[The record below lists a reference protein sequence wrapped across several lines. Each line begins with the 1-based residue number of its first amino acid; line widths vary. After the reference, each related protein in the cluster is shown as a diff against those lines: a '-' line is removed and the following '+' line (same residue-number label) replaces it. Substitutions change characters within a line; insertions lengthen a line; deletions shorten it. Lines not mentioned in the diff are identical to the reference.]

1 PPLYCR
7 TNTELPASALLVRR
21 LSRLRN
27 RGGKSN
33 MHCCRT
39 AMGSPQS
46 QLSRLTT
53 SPPSASESNNAS
65 EQQQQ
70 LKETEPR
77 GKYFTGCCE
86 DKHSAYSPSDLAS
99 CEIAFTIRVHPD
111 DPSAKFLRDLAL
123 DGLARCCD
131 HHHSVTTRSD
141 ISHPISVDVRLR
153 RPMHMHRD
161 HSKCSEKPSK
171 EHDSKASSVSDI
183 YSPKQTADCEHC
195 SQRDSES
202 YNSVVSFCAPAT
214 EESMDLSDS
223 SLTDF
228 AHPPYPMALAS
239 PGNFK
244 KLLRDRYLSSQ
255 HEFDRVFSAPIT
267 PNHECVSNGGGG
279 DDASCRDTNTEF
291 NTSSKL
297 LRTQSECKL
306 DSSRIKLTPLDS
318 NSIFD
323 SIDGAIS
330 SRRTSADLVTNPS
343 SIASP
348 GVLLSGSWD
357 IPRSKSKRVMSS
369 VKSASPSSHMLSR
382 ESVETGLYLPDG
394 TKTVETIES
403 TNETCIR
410 YHSGLASN
418 MYADPSKSA
427 VDRAATEEVI
437 RVDPKHTTVSSL
449 LTTPPNT
456 SVNDSLTARSITP
469 KNLRPE
475 ERSIFSFNSPSWT
488 NITAGPFTTDSSDKD
503 TTTKSLSAPISPER
517 VTPLPRGFKGTAT
530 SLQSPN
536 RPKVGYMASSSSRAY
551 CTATTIPQHNR
562 EVFVPGLKH
571 LSTPQNSPLVASM
584 PTFHRPSSS
593 SDPGPDFTSAVASGG
608 TVFSPRHA
616 SAPSIQTAVAATAC
630 PSPIVATPNFG
641 HLSEAFRNSLLA
653 GAQFQ
658 TGNIPSSQAF
668 VFPPPSPLRLS
679 TNTSKDS
686 QVGVTATLS
695 SRGWVERPSS
705 DTDMHVTKSN
715 AGSRETEEYFSRLV
729 ENFAHWASGTPGDG
743 PLSFL
748 KPLSTVQNPTTP
760 ISKDGESERTMVDQ
774 NVQGTKS
781 VNPIGCDFLPST
793 VNSRSANS
801 HLLFKRGRLQRIPR
815 PSRPNSH
822 GYSGSANTNNSNTTG
837 GKDDPNML
845 TVRTLTAPH
854 RSTAAR
860 GRGSS
865 SGGLHVCPI
874 CSRQFNRSDMLVRHA
889 HVHTGHR
896 PFECT
901 ACGQA
906 FSRSDHLSTHQR
918 THTGHRPYRCPLCS
932 YSACRRDMITRHLRV
947 HQRRGQLG
955 NLDQF
960 KHFKTGFSQQ
970 LNSPVAPSDRGTHDS
985 TSYPRLTR
993 GARKP
998 RRNAV
1003 MRSAPINIS
1012 STVTTDAASLPS
1024 PPPLTFHT
1032 APLTSSS
1039 SPVFTS

>member
-1 PPLYCR
+1 CFR
-7 TNTELPASALLVRR
+7 SIA
-21 LSRLRN
+21 
-27 RGGKSN
+27 
-33 MHCCRT
+33 HWF
-39 AMGSPQS
+39 
-46 QLSRLTT
+46 TT
-53 SPPSASESNNAS
+53 PV
-65 EQQQQ
+65 
-70 LKETEPR
+70 
-77 GKYFTGCCE
+77 FV
-86 DKHSAYSPSDLAS
+86 
-99 CEIAFTIRVHPD
+99 F
-111 DPSAKFLRDLAL
+111 
-123 DGLARCCD
+123 
-131 HHHSVTTRSD
+131 
-141 ISHPISVDVRLR
+141 
-153 RPMHMHRD
+153 
-161 HSKCSEKPSK
+161 
-171 EHDSKASSVSDI
+171 
-183 YSPKQTADCEHC
+183 
-195 SQRDSES
+195 
-202 YNSVVSFCAPAT
+202 
-214 EESMDLSDS
+214 
-223 SLTDF
+223 
-228 AHPPYPMALAS
+228 S
-239 PGNFK
+239 PG
-244 KLLRDRYLSSQ
+244 Q
-255 HEFDRVFSAPIT
+255 
-267 PNHECVSNGGGG
+267 CVSNGGGG
-279 DDASCRDTNTEF
+279 DDASCQDTTTEF

-318 NSIFD
+318 NLIFD

-357 IPRSKSKRVMSS
+357 ISSSKSKRVMSS
-369 VKSASPSSHMLSR
+369 VKLASPSSHVLSR

-394 TKTVETIES
+394 NKTVEAGKRLEP

-410 YHSGLASN
+410 YHSGLGSN
-418 MYADPSKSA
+418 MFVDHSKSGM
-427 VDRAATEEVI
+427 DRTTTEEVI
-437 RVDPKHTTVSSL
+437 RLDPKHTTVPSL

-456 SVNDSLTARSITP
+456 NVNDSLTAGSTTS
-469 KNLRPE
+469 KNSRPE

-488 NITAGPFTTDSSDKD
+488 NITAGPFTTDSADKE

-536 RPKVGYMASSSSRAY
+536 RPKVGYVTSSSSRAY
-551 CTATTIPQHNR
+551 CTATTMPQQNR
-562 EVFVPGLKH
+562 ELFVPGLKH

-593 SDPGPDFTSAVASGG
+593 SDPGPDFTGAVASGG

-616 SAPSIQTAVAATAC
+616 SAPSIQTAVSATAC

-658 TGNIPSSQAF
+658 AGNIPSSQAF
-668 VFPPPSPLRLS
+668 VFPPPSPLHLS
-679 TNTSKDS
+679 TSTSKDS

-715 AGSRETEEYFSRLV
+715 AGSRETDEYFSRLV

-748 KPLSTVQNPTTP
+748 KPLSTIQNPTAP
-760 ISKDGESERTMVDQ
+760 RDGESDRATVDQ
-774 NVQGTKS
+774 NVPGTKN
-781 VNPIGCDFLPST
+781 VNPVGCDFLP
-793 VNSRSANS
+793 VNNRSANS

-822 GYSGSANTNNSNTTG
+822 GYSSPVSTNNSNTATG
-837 GKDDPNML
+837 AKDDPNVL

-865 SGGLHVCPI
+865 SGGLHICPI

-955 NLDQF
+955 NLDQL
-960 KHFKTGFSQQ
+960 KHFKAGFSQQ

-998 RRNAV
+998 RRNA
-1003 MRSAPINIS
+1003 MIRSAPVNIS
-1012 STVTTDAASLPS
+1012 NTVTTDAASLPS

-1039 SPVFTS
+1039 SPAFTS